1 VTHPANAFPLE
12 VCHFA
17 NSISRAGAE
26 EYMLGVLRHLD
37 RQRFRPSLA
46 CPSTLIDLLRPGIP
60 PDVGVFPVD
69 IARPTQFREL
79 RRFSHF
85 LRDRR
90 VQIVHSHQF
99 RASLVASPTASLC
112 GVPVTVETPHIREY
126 WRKGWKANYTV
137 DRIAGHFVTG
147 YIAVSEANKRYLVAE
162 KRLSERKISVIPC
175 GADLRPFTRQQSAGQ
190 ALRRELGLSPSQ
202 PVLLV
207 AGRLEPQK
215 GHRFL
220 LDALPSICA
229 EFPGLLLFCV
239 GEGSLMS
246 ELQHHARD
254 LGIADAVRFAG
265 YQRDMPRWYALA
277 DIVVLPSLFEGLP
290 ITAIEAL
297 ASEKPMVATAVD
309 GTPEI
314 VVDGI
319 TGLTVPPRDSVA
331 LALAIAR
338 LLRDPELR
346 ATLACQG
353 RELVERSF
361 SIERMVEQIE
371 NLYLRLWQART
382 GTPVPLTGAQQQ
394 QRMAES
400 I

>member
-1 VTHPANAFPLE
+1 MTTASNAFPLE

-17 NSISRAGAE
+17 NSTTRAGAE
-26 EYMLGVLRHLD
+26 EYMLGVLQRLD

-46 CPSTLIDLLRPGIP
+46 CPSSLIDLLTPDIP
-60 PDVGVFPVD
+60 PDVNVFPVH
-69 IARPTQFREL
+69 IARPTQFGEL

-99 RASLVASPTASLC
+99 RASLVASPTASLS
-112 GVPVTVETPHIREY
+112 GIPVTVETPHIREY
-126 WRKGWKANYTV
+126 WRAGWKANYAV
-137 DRIAGHFVTG
+137 DRIAGHFVSG
-147 YIAVSEANKRYLVAE
+147 YIAVSQANKRYLVDE
-162 KRLSERKISVIPC
+162 KRLPANKISVIPC

-190 ALRRELGLSPSQ
+190 ALRRELGISPSQ

-215 GHRFL
+215 GHRYL
-220 LDALPSICA
+220 LDAMPSIRV
-229 EFPGLLLFCV
+229 EFPGVLLFCV
-239 GEGSLMS
+239 GEGSLIS

-254 LGIADAVRFAG
+254 LGVADAVRFVG
-265 YQRDMPRWYALA
+265 YQRDMARWYALA

-290 ITAIEAL
+290 ITAIEAF

-314 VVDGI
+314 VVDGV
-319 TGLTVPPRDSVA
+319 TGLTVPSRDSTA
-331 LALAIAR
+331 LTHAIAR
-338 LLRDPELR
+338 LLHDPELR
-346 ATLACQG
+346 ATFARQG

-371 NLYLRLWQART
+371 TLYLRLWQART
-382 GTPVPLTGAQQQ
+382 GTPIPQTDAAPLP
-394 QRMAES
+394 RMAEG

>member
-1 VTHPANAFPLE
+1 VTHAANGFPLE

-17 NSISRAGAE
+17 NSTVRAGAE

-46 CPSTLIDLLRPGIP
+46 CPSTLIDLLAPDLP
-60 PDVGVFPVD
+60 PDVDLFPIH
-69 IARPTQFREL
+69 IARPTQIGEL

-99 RASLVASPTASLC
+99 RASLVASPTASLS

-126 WRKGWKANYTV
+126 WRAGWKENYTV

-147 YIAVSEANKRYLVAE
+147 YIAVSAANKRYLVGE
-162 KRLSERKISVIPC
+162 KRLPESKISVIPC

-190 ALRRELGLSPSQ
+190 ALRRELGISPSQ

-215 GHRFL
+215 GHRYL
-220 LDALPSICA
+220 LDAMPSIRG
-229 EFPGLLLFCV
+229 EFPGVVLFCV

-246 ELQHHARD
+246 ELQHHARE
-254 LGIADAVRFAG
+254 LGIAEAARFVG
-265 YQRDMPRWYALA
+265 YQRNMARWYALA

-314 VVDGI
+314 VVDGV
-319 TGLTVPPRDSVA
+319 TGLTVPPRDSTA
-331 LALAIAR
+331 LARAIVR
-338 LLRDPELR
+338 LLREPELR
-346 ATLACQG
+346 ATFGRQG
-353 RELVERSF
+353 RELVEHSF

-382 GTPVPLTGAQQQ
+382 GTPIPLIDAAPQS
-394 QRMAES
+394 RMAES